1 MGKGRHRRDLP
12 LWKQTRATLR
22 NWLATRPDGA
32 DRHLFLNASG
42 TGLTR
47 RGFAKRLALHV
58 ETATRIV
65 PSLAG
70 KTVTPHSLRHA
81 CALHTLKAT
90 GDIRKVAL
98 WLGHASLQ
106 STEMYLR
113 VDPVDKL
120 DILAA
125 RQPPSLHQGSFDGV
139 HDELLALLGDFTAH

>member
-1 MGKGRHRRDLP
+1 M
-12 LWKQTRATLR
+12 
-22 NWLATRPDGA
+22 
-32 DRHLFLNASG
+32 
-42 TGLTR
+42 
-47 RGFAKRLALHV
+47 
-58 ETATRIV
+58 

-81 CALHTLKAT
+81 CALHTLEAT

-120 DILAA
+120 EILAA
-125 RQPPSLHQGSFDGV
+125 RQPPNLRKGSFDGV
-139 HDELLALLGDFTAH
+139 HDELLALLGDFTAQ